1 MCVCVCVCVCVCDVW
16 RVRVRVRVRVN
27 VLHVLAFIVC
37 DSHMQSFG
45 SCVHKY
51 IHRVFMLYTL
61 IVAVSVNERKYVTSL
76 TSRL

>member
-1 MCVCVCVCVCVCDVW
+1 MCVCVCVCLCVHVCVH
-16 RVRVRVRVRVN
+16 VRVN